1 MTKVEQIIESQA
13 QEVQQ
18 TSPSTVEECAERGA
32 ATCAAE
38 MPNQHQP
45 VGDGKPEAPVPQA
58 EVASLTS
65 AEAIAQT
72 AARPTS
78 PGTTSNNQESDPV
91 ESEPYRWHEC
101 TVGIQITLIPDA
113 ADTAHYKTALIGIRT
128 HTDAPIIRRVAAKEL
143 LPLPPCIMELI
154 HELREQ
160 LPARSEHREE
170 RMARARQAAQKAHK
184 PTAKAQPVKT
194 KVKPG
199 RHLAAGVEAP
209 TTVVEQEAFDDD
221 LFSTAL
227 AQGETAEATEEGVEA
242 DERADDFSREPQEE
256 VASIKKTS
264 EGAAKQSPP
273 LHSQSHAGR
282 KVKSDK
288 HGRALD
294 PKSSSTPQNQMSL
307 I

>member
-1 MTKVEQIIESQA
+1 MEQIIDSQGQEQQSSSSAFEESA
-13 QEVQQ
+13 DG
-18 TSPSTVEECAERGA
+18 T
-32 ATCAAE
+32 ATCDATL
-38 MPNQHQP
+38 HQP
-45 VGDGKPEAPVPQA
+45 QQVGDGKPEAPAPQA
-58 EVASLTS
+58 EVDGLTS
-65 AEAIAQT
+65 AEASAQT
-72 AARPTS
+72 GARPTS
-78 PGTTSNNQESDPV
+78 PGTASNNRESDPV

-101 TVGIQITLIPDA
+101 TVGIQITLIPDP

-128 HTDAPIIRRVAAKEL
+128 HSDAPIIRRVAAKEL

-170 RMARARQAAQKAHK
+170 RMARAKQAAQKAQK
-184 PTAKAQPVKT
+184 PTTKAQPART

-199 RHLAAGVEAP
+199 RHLVAAGGGAP
-209 TTVVEQEAFDDD
+209 DAVVEQGAFDDD
-221 LFSTAL
+221 LFSTAP
-227 AQGETAEATEEGVEA
+227 AQEETTVATKESVEA

-256 VASIKKTS
+256 VASTKTS
-264 EGAAKQSPP
+264 EGAEKQSPP
-273 LHSQSHAGR
+273 RGQSHAGR
-282 KVKSDK
+282 KAKSDK

>member
-13 QEVQQ
+13 QEQQ
-18 TSPSTVEECAERGA
+18 FSPSTVEENAERGA
-32 ATCAAE
+32 ATCATA
-38 MPNQHQP
+38 MPNQQQP
-45 VGDGKPEAPVPQA
+45 VGDGKPEAPAPQA
-58 EVASLTS
+58 EVDGLTS
-65 AEAIAQT
+65 IEAIAQT

-101 TVGIQITLIPDA
+101 TVGIQITLIPDP
-113 ADTAHYKTALIGIRT
+113 ADTAHYKAAIIGIRT
-128 HTDAPIIRRVAAKEL
+128 HSDAPIIRRVAAKEL

-170 RMARARQAAQKAHK
+170 RLARAKQAVQK
-184 PTAKAQPVKT
+184 PPAKAQPAKT

-199 RHLAAGVEAP
+199 RHLVAAGVGDPA
-209 TTVVEQEAFDDD
+209 TVVEQEAFDDD

-227 AQGETAEATEEGVEA
+227 AQGETAEATEEGVET
-242 DERADDFSREPQEE
+242 DEGADDFSREPQEE
-256 VASIKKTS
+256 VACTKTS
-264 EGAAKQSPP
+264 EGAAKQQSPP
-273 LHSQSHAGR
+273 RGQSHAGR
-282 KVKSDK
+282 KAKSDK
-288 HGRALD
+288 HGRSLD

>member
-13 QEVQQ
+13 QEEQQ
-18 TSPSTVEECAERGA
+18 FSPSTVEENAERGA
-32 ATCAAE
+32 ATCATA
-38 MPNQHQP
+38 MPNQQQP
-45 VGDGKPEAPVPQA
+45 VDDGKPEAPAPQA
-58 EVASLTS
+58 EVDGLTS
-65 AEAIAQT
+65 IEAIAQT

-101 TVGIQITLIPDA
+101 TVGIQITLIPDP
-113 ADTAHYKTALIGIRT
+113 ADTAHYKTAIIGIRT
-128 HTDAPIIRRVAAKEL
+128 HSDAPIIRRVAAKDL

-170 RMARARQAAQKAHK
+170 RMARAMQAAQKTQK
-184 PTAKAQPVKT
+184 PTTKAQPAKT

-199 RHLAAGVEAP
+199 RHVAAGVDDPA
-209 TTVVEQEAFDDD
+209 TVVEQEAFDDD

-227 AQGETAEATEEGVEA
+227 AQGETAQATEEGVEA

-256 VASIKKTS
+256 VASTKTS

-273 LHSQSHAGR
+273 PLGQSHEGR
-282 KVKSDK
+282 KAKSDK

-294 PKSSSTPQNQMSL
+294 PKSSSKPQNQMSL